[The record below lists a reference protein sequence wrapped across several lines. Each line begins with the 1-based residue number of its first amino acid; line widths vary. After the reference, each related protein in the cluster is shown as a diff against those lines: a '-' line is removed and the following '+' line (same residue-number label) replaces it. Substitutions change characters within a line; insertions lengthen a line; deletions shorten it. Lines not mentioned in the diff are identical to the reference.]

1 MFDKIPQPIVF
12 QEFQKNGKRV
22 DMGQCRDSRK
32 KTERVLSLYQR
43 ILRSQNSSTE
53 LCSKGSKEG
62 LKSLQYLMLASRSD
76 LSVQLTV
83 ILALLNALL
92 RFKKVSRI
100 EAESQD
106 GNTFCQLVIIRE
118 LYSVHPNELYRMVIS
133 EVDKENPDES
143 DFAGYLP
150 EGKQKSPAD
159 QFEFIMQG
167 KVYNVSTDTSGSDTK
182 AVVHISFGGLQFML
196 KSDPAKLQRF
206 KRGQRV
212 LLLMTKV

>member
-1 MFDKIPQPIVF
+1 MLFSVLRKVNFLFGGFAVKMDAFHFDDVIKVHKVNF
-12 QEFQKNGKRV
+12 N
-22 DMGQCRDSRK
+22 
-32 KTERVLSLYQR
+32 
-43 ILRSQNSSTE
+43 
-53 LCSKGSKEG
+53 GSK
-62 LKSLQYLMLASRSD
+62 YD
-76 LSVQLTV
+76 
-83 ILALLNALL
+83 
-92 RFKKVSRI
+92 KVSRI